1 MDAWPLSD
9 VDPSV
14 SAHTSLNIIQP
25 SKDAQT
31 VQPALFHMSTIFN
44 VQSKQLNGCDEGI
57 HLLLSFKM
65 LSDGAI
71 YSLIILTL
79 VA

>member
-31 VQPALFHMSTIFN
+31 VQPALFHMSTIFSA
-44 VQSKQLNGCDEGI
+44 QS
-57 HLLLSFKM
+57 
-65 LSDGAI
+65 
-71 YSLIILTL
+71 
-79 VA
+79 